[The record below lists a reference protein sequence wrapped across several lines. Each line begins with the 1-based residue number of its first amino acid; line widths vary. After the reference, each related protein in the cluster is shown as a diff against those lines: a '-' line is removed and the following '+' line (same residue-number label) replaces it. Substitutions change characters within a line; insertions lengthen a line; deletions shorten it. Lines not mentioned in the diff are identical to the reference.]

1 MRDKDDNSRNF
12 NPRYR
17 IVGAII
23 LVSLA
28 VIFLPMVLDE
38 RKQPGPG
45 ISRISEIP
53 APNAKILVASELPPV
68 RAKSQEPNNTVR
80 ASTPALR
87 SPEQAALTQPNPG
100 KEASENAVYRP
111 QTADKR
117 AGITPGADTTEKGWF
132 VQVGTFSNPDNA
144 QQLADKLKQDG
155 YAVQTENIKLANGK
169 AVRVRV
175 GPFLENAAKDAQ
187 LNIEKSMGIKGVILA
202 YQ

>member
-1 MRDKDDNSRNF
+1 MRDNDDNSRNF

-68 RAKSQEPNNTVR
+68 RAKSQEPNNTIR
-80 ASTPALR
+80 ASTPAPR
-87 SPEQAALTQPNPG
+87 SPEQAEAALTQPNRRTKQSKPLR
-100 KEASENAVYRP
+100 SEEHTSEL
-111 QTADKR
+111 Q
-117 AGITPGADTTEKGWF
+117 
-132 VQVGTFSNPDNA
+132 S
-144 QQLADKLKQDG
+144 L
-155 YAVQTENIKLANGK
+155 
-169 AVRVRV
+169 
-175 GPFLENAAKDAQ
+175 
-187 LNIEKSMGIKGVILA
+187 
-202 YQ
+202 